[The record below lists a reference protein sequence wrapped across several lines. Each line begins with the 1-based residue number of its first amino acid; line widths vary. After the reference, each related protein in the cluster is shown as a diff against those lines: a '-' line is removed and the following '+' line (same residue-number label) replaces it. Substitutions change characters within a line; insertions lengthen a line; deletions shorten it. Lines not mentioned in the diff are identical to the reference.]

1 MKDHHKTSLEIIDDI
16 MSTPEGRA
24 EVLKITKEVEALG
37 IEGPTYD
44 EYLQELND
52 QLVDFQENLGK
63 QK

>member
-24 EVLKITKEVEALG
+24 EVLKITKGVETLG

>member
-1 MKDHHKTSLEIIDDI
+1 MEIIDDI
-16 MSTPEGRA
+16 MSTPEGRV